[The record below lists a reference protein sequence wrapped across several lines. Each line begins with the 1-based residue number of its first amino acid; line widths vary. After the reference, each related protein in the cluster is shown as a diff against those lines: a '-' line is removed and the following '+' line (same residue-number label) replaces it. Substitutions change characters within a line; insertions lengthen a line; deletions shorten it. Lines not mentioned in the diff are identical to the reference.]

1 VCMWPSSAALLL
13 LSVPA
18 CSTLRLLPTRTTR
31 CGAPALCAA
40 DPPASGPSPEEW
52 RKFRQQ
58 LISGGLK
65 LTTEATPDGE
75 GAAPDDATPSSA
87 AAASSAPRLVVA
99 PGNEALLKEQSEE
112 LWREYT
118 EGSWAHESPVEA
130 GGMLLRMP
138 LEAQLTQSL
147 RSSGGGGGGVLGSA
161 LRSRFEAELP
171 VPEEGDSG
179 DAAAKGGSAGDG
191 GEEARFLANTAYCY
205 RLCEGFVAE
214 TLQAL
219 LAKAKG
225 GKATVDAASAGGVL
239 LQAYQEAGQEWQQV
253 VLVLRSSAAGAD
265 GVALNR
271 PLAARGNRQL
281 AELLLRQTG
290 AAEALVGPLLA
301 AFGDDLCAYLGGPSE
316 QESGGLL
323 VHGDGSL
330 EGAVEVSPGT
340 RIFTGGERAAIEAV
354 AAGRASPL
362 AFRWFLGRH
371 TGLTTGEGAWR
382 AVACARPVALKQ
394 CLGLPKPLWH
404 EVMELCGG
412 ECATLSRLEIL
423 KRDDLPSEDD

>member
-1 VCMWPSSAALLL
+1 
-13 LSVPA
+13 
-18 CSTLRLLPTRTTR
+18 
-31 CGAPALCAA
+31 
-40 DPPASGPSPEEW
+40 
-52 RKFRQQ
+52 
-58 LISGGLK
+58 
-65 LTTEATPDGE
+65 
-75 GAAPDDATPSSA
+75 
-87 AAASSAPRLVVA
+87 
-99 PGNEALLKEQSEE
+99 
-112 LWREYT
+112 
-118 EGSWAHESPVEA
+118 
-130 GGMLLRMP
+130 
-138 LEAQLTQSL
+138 
-147 RSSGGGGGGVLGSA
+147 
-161 LRSRFEAELP
+161 
-171 VPEEGDSG
+171 
-179 DAAAKGGSAGDG
+179 
-191 GEEARFLANTAYCY
+191 
-205 RLCEGFVAE
+205 
-214 TLQAL
+214 
-219 LAKAKG
+219 
-225 GKATVDAASAGGVL
+225 
-239 LQAYQEAGQEWQQV
+239 
-253 VLVLRSSAAGAD
+253 VLRSSAAGAD

-371 TGLTTGEGAWR
+371 TGLTTGEGVWR

>member
-1 VCMWPSSAALLL
+1 VRRSQPNPVLDDMSRGVSLLL

-31 CGAPALCAA
+31 CSAPALCAA

-75 GAAPDDATPSSA
+75 GAAPEEEPSS
-87 AAASSAPRLVVA
+87 AASSAPRLVVA

-147 RSSGGGGGGVLGSA
+147 RSSDGGGGGVLGSA

-171 VPEEGDSG
+171 VPEEGDGG
-179 DAAAKGGSAGDG
+179 DAASKGGSGGDG
-191 GEEARFLANTAYCY
+191 GEEVRFLANTAYCY

-219 LAKAKG
+219 LSKAKG
-225 GKATVDAASAGGVL
+225 GKATANAAPSA
-239 LQAYQEAGQEWQQV
+239 
-253 VLVLRSSAAGAD
+253 
-265 GVALNR
+265 
-271 PLAARGNRQL
+271 
-281 AELLLRQTG
+281 
-290 AAEALVGPLLA
+290 
-301 AFGDDLCAYLGGPSE
+301 
-316 QESGGLL
+316 
-323 VHGDGSL
+323 
-330 EGAVEVSPGT
+330 
-340 RIFTGGERAAIEAV
+340 RA
-354 AAGRASPL
+354 
-362 AFRWFLGRH
+362 
-371 TGLTTGEGAWR
+371 
-382 AVACARPVALKQ
+382 CK
-394 CLGLPKPLWH
+394 
-404 EVMELCGG
+404 
-412 ECATLSRLEIL
+412 
-423 KRDDLPSEDD
+423 